1 MSEFSFQYPYIFLII
16 IIFLVCE
23 KYCKEKSN
31 AIYFPHVEKLFI
43 KNAKKS
49 SLLKVLKWLG
59 IVSAIIALASPVL
72 TTEYQNIKKDGRD
85 IVMILD
91 ASESMLQGG
100 FDKNNYRKDKFFITK
115 DIVSK
120 FIQKR
125 ENDRLALVTFAD
137 VAFVASPLTFEKRFL
152 KGILEMQRVGIAGRK
167 TAINDSIVQS
177 YGLLEKSKAKSKIA
191 ILLTDGVDNMSK
203 VTFQDVKSL
212 IKLSNIKL
220 YTIGIGSS
228 RDFNSRYLKELAEAG
243 NGEFFA
249 AQNSD
254 KLEEIY
260 SKIDKLEVTKLDNKK
275 IISHEY
281 LYIYPL
287 FIAILT
293 LLIFLYFRN
302 KKGF

>member
-1 MSEFSFQYPYIFLII
+1 MSEFSFQYPLVFLII
-16 IIFLVCE
+16 IIFIVCE

-43 KNAKKS
+43 KSAKKS
-49 SLLKVLKWLG
+49 SLLRILKWLG
-59 IVSAIIALASPVL
+59 IIATITALASPVL

-91 ASESMLQGG
+91 ASESMLKGG
-100 FDKNNYRKDKFFITK
+100 FDKKDYRKNKFFITK

-120 FIQKR
+120 FIEKR
-125 ENDRLALVTFAD
+125 KDDRLAIVTFAD
-137 VAFVASPLTFEKRFL
+137 VAFVASPLTFERRFL

-177 YGLLEKSKAKSKIA
+177 YQLLEKSKAKSKIA

-203 VTFQDVKSL
+203 VTFEDVKSL
-212 IKLSNIKL
+212 IRLSDIKL

-228 RDFNSRYLKELAEAG
+228 RDFNARYLKELAKAG
-243 NGEFFA
+243 KGEFFSA
-249 AQNSD
+249 KNSD

-260 SKIDKLEVTKLDNKK
+260 SKINKLEVTKLDNKK
-275 IISHEY
+275 ILSHDY

-287 FIAILT
+287 FIAILS
-293 LLIFLYFRN
+293 LLFFLYMRN
-302 KKGF
+302 RRGF

>member
-1 MSEFSFQYPYIFLII
+1 MSEFSFQYPLVFLII
-16 IIFLVCE
+16 IIFVVCE

-43 KNAKKS
+43 KSAKKS
-49 SLLKVLKWLG
+49 SLLRILKWLG
-59 IVSAIIALASPVL
+59 IIATITALASPVL

-91 ASESMLQGG
+91 ASESMLKGG
-100 FDKNNYRKDKFFITK
+100 FDKKDYRKNKFFITK

-120 FIQKR
+120 FIEKR
-125 ENDRLALVTFAD
+125 KNDRLALVTFAD
-137 VAFVASPLTFEKRFL
+137 VAFVASPLTFERRFL

-203 VTFQDVKSL
+203 VSFEDIKSL
-212 IKLSNIKL
+212 IGLSDIKL

-228 RDFNSRYLKELAEAG
+228 RDFNAKYLKELANAG
-243 NGEFFA
+243 KGEFFSA
-249 AQNSD
+249 KDSD

-275 IISHEY
+275 ILSHEY

-287 FIAILT
+287 FIAILS
-293 LLIFLYFRN
+293 LLFFLYIRN
-302 KKGF
+302 RRGF